1 MHNHKLLFDIKKE
14 KEDRVKNKVCV
25 GGGVRVGGER
35 SKGLKI
41 VLKQC

>member
-1 MHNHKLLFDIKKE
+1 MYNYKLFFDIKKE

-25 GGGVRVGGER
+25 GGGLRVGGER

-41 VLKQC
+41 VFK